1 MTKLLKRVAIVS
13 QTGDRTVTYQICS
26 SSQQTHHIKKK
37 KKTLV
42 NMIIPS
48 FYPADG
54 TATTPIQHQKWC
66 LNFRKKEKEVLNSS
80 SRCSY
85 STVSPIL
92 LERTEW
98 QLIAHGLD
106 NLFIARWINLSQST
120 EFLADLPQFQGHLVI
135 SGMSGHFLC
144 LTAGEVLPA
153 QRFDS
158 FLQGT
163 VQCGL
168 SSHLWVQEQQ
178 PGHRLDEN
186 LLPQADIS
194 RQFSPDNTYRAEGKE
209 QSHTYCL

>member
-1 MTKLLKRVAIVS
+1 MQQHKYS
-13 QTGDRTVTYQICS
+13 QRLSCWWHCNNTNY
-26 SSQQTHHIKKK
+26 
-37 KKTLV
+37 
-42 NMIIPS
+42 
-48 FYPADG
+48 
-54 TATTPIQHQKWC
+54 IQHQQWC
-66 LNFRKKEKEVLNSS
+66 LNFRKKNSN

-85 STVSPIL
+85 STVPPIL

-106 NLFIARWINLSQST
+106 DLFIARWINLCQFT

-144 LTAGEVLPA
+144 LAAGEVLPA

-168 SSHLWVQEQQ
+168 SSCLWVQEQQ

-194 RQFSPDNTYRAEGKE
+194 GQLSPDNTYRAEGKE
-209 QSHTYCL
+209 QSHTCCFSVQFG